1 MSSSVVPVIVTWP
14 SKPYYSSHR
23 ERESRVISLVL
34 CQRTERAMRSEDRE
48 EGLSYS
54 RRQVKEYRGHN
65 AHVLERTRAT
75 LIQPNSSLPF
85 FPLSLYSSTL
95 LYSWKKRKR
104 KESYSPLESN
114 HIEQCTAF
122 QSYTATVVNYR
133 QQAARGWCVV
143 VLVVNMD
150 TFFFYCDAV
159 MLVRYLFASF
169 LYHYLWRRRRSGKE
183 NEAQGNIEIK

>member
-1 MSSSVVPVIVTWP
+1 MTIKALLLLP
-14 SKPYYSSHR
+14 S
-23 ERESRVISLVL
+23 RESRVISLVL
-34 CQRTERAMRSEDRE
+34 CQRSERAMRSENRE

-75 LIQPNSSLPF
+75 LIQPNSSHPF
-85 FPLSLYSSTL
+85 FRLSFSLYSSTL
-95 LYSWKKRKR
+95 LLKEKKMKR
-104 KESYSPLESN
+104 ILFTPR
-114 HIEQCTAF
+114 I
-122 QSYTATVVNYR
+122 QSHRTMHSIPILYTATVVNYR
-133 QQAARGWCVV
+133 QQAARGWCMV

-169 LYHYLWRRRRSGKE
+169 LYHYLWRRRWRRSGKE
-183 NEAQGNIEIK
+183 NEAQWNIKIK